1 MAETNKSR
9 RRRAQAQARIARL
22 DRLPGFARRLIADRK
37 AAREFVELAPFARML
52 FAAGVSRTPGMGL
65 PEFDACAAIV
75 KDALGIRR
83 LSDAEFEQALRVS
96 TPPEFWETTQ

>member
-1 MAETNKSR
+1 
-9 RRRAQAQARIARL
+9 
-22 DRLPGFARRLIADRK
+22 
-37 AAREFVELAPFARML
+37 ML